1 MYFILTLMTTPMRKK
16 TIFIILAMIVV
27 LLKSVEAQYPAM
39 PVPMGD
45 LSPVWIP
52 DLGNGKYKNPVI
64 YADYSDP
71 DVVRVG
77 EDFFMTASSFNC
89 VPGLPV
95 LHSKDL
101 VNWTL
106 IGYALDKLEP
116 EEVFN
121 KPQHGKGVWAPCIK
135 YHNDEFYIYYP
146 DPDFGIFMVKA
157 ADPRGPWSKPIL
169 VKGGKGLID
178 PSPLWDDDGKAYLT
192 YALAGSRAGVKSILL
207 VAEMDPSGERL
218 IGESVIVFDGH
229 DKHPTIEGPKFYKR
243 NGYYY
248 IFAPGGGVKEGWQV
262 VLRSKNVFGPY
273 EDRITLTQGNT
284 DINGSHQGAWVE
296 LENGESWF
304 VHFQDKGAYG
314 RIVHL
319 NPVIWKD
326 DWPVMGVDKDGD
338 GTGEPVSTYRKPD
351 TGRKYPAAAPVVN
364 DEFDS
369 NKIGLQWQW
378 HANPQQL
385 WAFPMGAHGVL
396 RLYSVPLP
404 ENFTNFFDVPNLLMQ
419 KLTAPEFTATTKL
432 TFTPRLE
439 REKAGLIVMGR
450 DYSYLSL
457 EYRNGKTFI
466 SQTVCKNADQGASE
480 TQGAGK
486 EVKTGEIYLRVKVSK
501 DAICEFSYSED
512 GRKFT
517 AVGEPFKARE
527 GVWIGAKIGYF
538 MVRDSQ
544 TNDAGNIDIDWF
556 RVEK

>member
-1 MYFILTLMTTPMRKK
+1 MKNKAIFLTLA
-16 TIFIILAMIVV
+16 IIVAVLQSVLAQRY
-27 LLKSVEAQYPAM
+27 LAM
-39 PVPMGD
+39 PVPAGD
-45 LSPVWIP
+45 PAPAWIP
-52 DLGNGKYKNPVI
+52 DLGNGKYKNPVVF
-64 YADYSDP
+64 ADYSDP

-89 VPGLPV
+89 IPGLPV

-135 YHNDEFYIYYP
+135 FHNNEFYIYYP
-146 DPDFGIFMVKA
+146 DPDYGIFLVKA
-157 ADPRGPWSKPIL
+157 TDPRGPWSKPIL
-169 VKGGKGLID
+169 VKDGKGLID

-207 VAEMDPSGERL
+207 VAEMHPSGERL
-218 IGESVIVFDGH
+218 IGESVIVIDGH
-229 DKHPTIEGPKFYKR
+229 EKHPTIEGPKFYKR

-273 EDRITLTQGNT
+273 EDRITLAQGNT
-284 DINGSHQGAWVE
+284 EINGPHQGAWVE
-296 LENGESWF
+296 LENGENWF

-319 NPVIWKD
+319 NPVTWKD
-326 DWPVMGVDKDGD
+326 DWPVMGIDKDGD
-338 GTGEPVSTYRKPD
+338 GAGEPVATYRKPD
-351 TGRKYPAAAPVVN
+351 TGRKYPPTAPLVN
-364 DEFDS
+364 DEFNS
-369 NKIGLQWQW
+369 NQIGLQWQW
-378 HANPQQL
+378 HANPQQF
-385 WAFPMGAHGVL
+385 WVFPMGAHGAL
-396 RLYSVPLP
+396 RLYSVPLS
-404 ENFTNFFDVPNLLMQ
+404 EEFINFFDVPNLLMQ

-432 TFTPRLE
+432 TFTPRFQG
-439 REKAGLIVMGR
+439 EKAGLIIMGR

-457 EYRNGKTFI
+457 ENRDGKTFI
-466 SQTVCKNADQGASE
+466 SQTICKNADRGATE
-480 TQGAGK
+480 IKAAGR
-486 EVKTGEIYLRVKVSK
+486 EVKTGDIFLRLKVSK
-501 DAICEFSYSED
+501 GAICEFSYSED
-512 GRKFT
+512 GRKFMG
-517 AVGEPFKARE
+517 VGEPFKARE

-538 MVRDSQ
+538 MVRDGQ

-556 RVEK
+556 RVE

>member
-284 DINGSHQGAWVE
+284 DINGPHQGAWVE

>member
-1 MYFILTLMTTPMRKK
+1 MRKK

-284 DINGSHQGAWVE
+284 DINGPHQGAWVE